1 MRKNP
6 DPDYPL
12 TPPVGRSGRPIGGGA
27 GYSIAGVN
35 EFDELIDDIYHF
47 SESQGL
53 EIDTLIHEEGA
64 GQLEINLRHGDP
76 IELADQ
82 VFMFKRTIREAA
94 LKHDTYATF
103 MAKPI
108 QGQPGS
114 AMHIHQ
120 SVVDKKTGN
129 NVFTAEDGTETDAF
143 FHFIGGMQKHV
154 PNALVM
160 FAPYVNSYRRL
171 TQAAS
176 APVNNKWGYDNR
188 TTAFRVPRSDP
199 AARRVE
205 NRIPSSDA
213 NPYLALAASLAC
225 GLIGITNKI
234 KPDAPVADHR
244 QRGRDRPAA
253 RPARGRRPV
262 RGGRGAAR
270 AARQHRS
277 SATYAAIKRGRVRD
291 LHGGD
296 QPVGARVPAA
306 QRLAQRSR
314 RAMPYQSPRSRPAFP
329 GTRTPPATRPDYP
342 PLDGDRARRRRHR
355 RRRLHRAVGGRP
367 SRQGGRRRR
376 ADRGASLRRRRFGAQ
391 WRPAR
396 HRPAR
401 LARRAGR
408 RDRLDARQGAVRPR
422 RRGQGASRSNSPR
435 SNGIDID
442 FMPGPALGRAQ
453 AALCRRL
460 PQTCRL
466 HARARFGYPH
476 ITFMD
481 AEETAERLGSTHYF
495 GGTRDTGTGHIHPLK
510 LVIGTARV
518 AAEAGAHLFE
528 NTRRDR
534 HRVAAAARCR

>member
-1 MRKNP
+1 MPPAKKEVRPSNRGGRTRPPAFVKNLRGVKDWKEASGWLDWRGIEDIECITPDQAGVARGKMMPSKKFTSNTSLALPSAVFMTTITGGYPEDGNGFSYPEDDGDLKLVPDLDTLSVVPWESDPTAQVICDLVHQDGRAVEFTPRNVLRKVLAAYDKLGLKPVVAPEIEFYLVRKNP

-82 VFMFKRTIREAA
+82 VFLFKRTIREAA
-94 LKHDTYATF
+94 LKHETYATF

-120 SVVDKKTGN
+120 SIVDKKTGRN
-129 NVFTAEDGTETDAF
+129 IFKNEDGTESEAF

-160 FAPYVNSYRRL
+160 LAPYVNSYRRL

-199 AARRVE
+199 SARRVE

-225 GLIGITNKI
+225 GLIGIRDKLQAGPPILTTANEDEI
-234 KPDAPVADHR
+234 DLPRGLLEAVDLFEADEEL
-244 QRGRDRPAA
+244 
-253 RPARGRRPV
+253 
-262 RGGRGAAR
+262 R
-270 AARQHRS
+270 AALGQS
-277 SATYAAIKRGRVRD
+277 FCATYAAIKR
-291 LHGGD
+291 
-296 QPVGARVPAA
+296 AE
-306 QRLAQRSR
+306 
-314 RAMPYQSPRSRPAFP
+314 FE
-329 GTRTPPATRPDYP
+329 
-342 PLDGDRARRRRHR
+342 
-355 RRRLHRAVGGRP
+355 
-367 SRQGGRRRR
+367 
-376 ADRGASLRRRRFGAQ
+376 
-391 WRPAR
+391 
-396 HRPAR
+396 
-401 LARRAGR
+401 
-408 RDRLDARQGAVRPR
+408 
-422 RRGQGASRSNSPR
+422 
-435 SNGIDID
+435 
-442 FMPGPALGRAQ
+442 
-453 AALCRRL
+453 
-460 PQTCRL
+460 
-466 HARARFGYPH
+466 
-476 ITFMD
+476 TFM
-481 AEETAERLGSTHYF
+481 EVISPWEREFL
-495 GGTRDTGTGHIHPLK
+495 L
-510 LVIGTARV
+510 LNV
-518 AAEAGAHLFE
+518 
-528 NTRRDR
+528 
-534 HRVAAAARCR
+534 

>member
-1 MRKNP
+1 MPPAKKEVRPSSRGGRIRTPAFVKNQRGVKNWKEVGAWLAWRGIEDIECITPDQAGVARGKMMPSKKFTSNTSLALPSAVFMTTISGGYPEDGNGFHYPEDDGDLKLMPDLSTLTVVPWEEDPTAAVICDLVHQDGRSVEFTPRNVLKRVLDAYGKRGLKPVVAPEIEFYLVRKNP

-12 TPPVGRSGRPIGGGA
+12 TPPVGRSGRAIGGGA

-94 LKHDTYATF
+94 LKHEIYATF

-120 SVVDKKTGN
+120 SIIDKKTGR
-129 NVFTAEDGTETDAF
+129 NVFSAEDGSETEAF
-143 FHFIGGMQKHV
+143 FHFLGGMQKHV

-171 TQAAS
+171 TQSAS

-225 GLIGITNKI
+225 GLIGMTNKI
-234 KPDAPVADHR
+234 KAEPPVLTTANEAEIDLPRSLLEAVDLFEADEELCALL
-244 QRGRDRPAA
+244 GKSFA
-253 RPARGRRPV
+253 
-262 RGGRGAAR
+262 
-270 AARQHRS
+270 
-277 SATYAAIKRGRVRD
+277 ATYAAIKR
-291 LHGGD
+291 
-296 QPVGARVPAA
+296 AE
-306 QRLAQRSR
+306 
-314 RAMPYQSPRSRPAFP
+314 FE
-329 GTRTPPATRPDYP
+329 
-342 PLDGDRARRRRHR
+342 
-355 RRRLHRAVGGRP
+355 
-367 SRQGGRRRR
+367 
-376 ADRGASLRRRRFGAQ
+376 
-391 WRPAR
+391 
-396 HRPAR
+396 
-401 LARRAGR
+401 
-408 RDRLDARQGAVRPR
+408 
-422 RRGQGASRSNSPR
+422 
-435 SNGIDID
+435 
-442 FMPGPALGRAQ
+442 
-453 AALCRRL
+453 
-460 PQTCRL
+460 
-466 HARARFGYPH
+466 
-476 ITFMD
+476 TFM
-481 AEETAERLGSTHYF
+481 EVISPWEREYL
-495 GGTRDTGTGHIHPLK
+495 L
-510 LVIGTARV
+510 LNV
-518 AAEAGAHLFE
+518 
-528 NTRRDR
+528 
-534 HRVAAAARCR
+534 

>member
-1 MRKNP
+1 MMPPEKKEVRPSSRGGRARAPAFLKNERGVKNWKEASAWLEWRGIEDIECITPDQAGVARGKMMPSKKFTSNTSLALPSAVFMTTISGGYPEDGNGFHYPEDDGDLKLLPDLSTLTVVPWEEDPTAAVICDLVHQDGRSVEFTPRNVLKRVLAAYDERGLKPVVAPEIEFYLVRKNP

-47 SESQGL
+47 SERQGL

-64 GQLEINLRHGDP
+64 GQLEINLRHGNP

-94 LKHDTYATF
+94 LKHEIYATF

-120 SVVDKKTGN
+120 SVIDKKTGRN
-129 NVFTAEDGTETDAF
+129 IFSAEDGSETDAF

-171 TQAAS
+171 TQQAS

-225 GLIGITNKI
+225 GLVGMNNKI
-234 KPDAPVADHR
+234 KAEPPVLTTANADEIDLP
-244 QRGRDRPAA
+244 RGLLEAVGLFEDDKEL
-253 RPARGRRPV
+253 
-262 RGGRGAAR
+262 GAILGKSFA
-270 AARQHRS
+270 
-277 SATYAAIKRGRVRD
+277 ATYTAIKR
-291 LHGGD
+291 
-296 QPVGARVPAA
+296 AE
-306 QRLAQRSR
+306 
-314 RAMPYQSPRSRPAFP
+314 FE
-329 GTRTPPATRPDYP
+329 
-342 PLDGDRARRRRHR
+342 
-355 RRRLHRAVGGRP
+355 
-367 SRQGGRRRR
+367 
-376 ADRGASLRRRRFGAQ
+376 
-391 WRPAR
+391 
-396 HRPAR
+396 
-401 LARRAGR
+401 
-408 RDRLDARQGAVRPR
+408 
-422 RRGQGASRSNSPR
+422 
-435 SNGIDID
+435 
-442 FMPGPALGRAQ
+442 
-453 AALCRRL
+453 
-460 PQTCRL
+460 
-466 HARARFGYPH
+466 
-476 ITFMD
+476 TFM
-481 AEETAERLGSTHYF
+481 EVISPWEREYL
-495 GGTRDTGTGHIHPLK
+495 L
-510 LVIGTARV
+510 LNV
-518 AAEAGAHLFE
+518 
-528 NTRRDR
+528 
-534 HRVAAAARCR
+534 

>member
-1 MRKNP
+1 MMPPAKKEVRPSSRGGRARTPAFVKNQRGVKNWKEVSAWLEWRGIEDIECITPDQAGVARGKMMPSKKFTSNTSLALPSAVFMTTISGGYPEDGNGFHYPEDDGDLKLMPDLSTLTVVPWEEDPTAAVICDLVHQDGRSVEFTPRNVLKRVVAAYDKLGLKPVVAPEIEFYLVRKNP

-12 TPPVGRSGRPIGGGA
+12 TPPVGRSGRAIGGGA

-94 LKHDTYATF
+94 LKHEIYATF

-120 SVVDKKTGN
+120 SIIDKKTGQN
-129 NVFTAEDGTETDAF
+129 IFSAADGSETDDF

-234 KPDAPVADHR
+234 KAEPPVLTTANADEIDLP
-244 QRGRDRPAA
+244 RGLLEA
-253 RPARGRRPV
+253 V
-262 RGGRGAAR
+262 
-270 AARQHRS
+270 
-277 SATYAAIKRGRVRD
+277 D
-291 LHGGD
+291 LFEGD
-296 QPVGARVPAA
+296 EE
-306 QRLAQRSR
+306 
-314 RAMPYQSPRSRPAFP
+314 
-329 GTRTPPATRPDYP
+329 
-342 PLDGDRARRRRHR
+342 
-355 RRRLHRAVGGRP
+355 
-367 SRQGGRRRR
+367 
-376 ADRGASLRRRRFGAQ
+376 
-391 WRPAR
+391 
-396 HRPAR
+396 
-401 LARRAGR
+401 
-408 RDRLDARQGAVRPR
+408 
-422 RRGQGASRSNSPR
+422 
-435 SNGIDID
+435 
-442 FMPGPALGRAQ
+442 
-453 AALCRRL
+453 LC
-460 PQTCRL
+460 
-466 HARARFGYPH
+466 
-476 ITFMD
+476 
-481 AEETAERLGSTHYF
+481 
-495 GGTRDTGTGHIHPLK
+495 
-510 LVIGTARV
+510 
-518 AAEAGAHLFE
+518 AHLGKSFAA
-528 NTRRDR
+528 TDR
-534 HRVAAAARCR
+534 KSVV

>member
-1 MRKNP
+1 MMPPAKKEVRPSSRGGRIRTPAFVKNQRGVKNWKEVGAWLAWRGIEDIECITPDQAGVARGKMMPSKKFTSNTSLALPSAVFMTTISGGYPEDGNGFHYPEDDGDLKLMPDLSTLTVVPWEEDPTAAVICDLVHQDGRSVEFTPRNVLKRVLAAYDKRGLKPVVAPEIEFYLVRKNP

-12 TPPVGRSGRPIGGGA
+12 TPPVGRSGRAIGGGA

-94 LKHDTYATF
+94 LKHDIYATF

-120 SVVDKKTGN
+120 SIIDKKTGK
-129 NVFTAEDGTETDAF
+129 NVFSAEDGSETEAF

-171 TQAAS
+171 TQSAS

-225 GLIGITNKI
+225 GLIGMTNKI
-234 KPDAPVADHR
+234 KAEPPVLTTANDAEIDLPRSLLEAVDLFEADEELCALL
-244 QRGRDRPAA
+244 GKSFA
-253 RPARGRRPV
+253 
-262 RGGRGAAR
+262 
-270 AARQHRS
+270 
-277 SATYAAIKRGRVRD
+277 ATYAAIKR
-291 LHGGD
+291 
-296 QPVGARVPAA
+296 AE
-306 QRLAQRSR
+306 
-314 RAMPYQSPRSRPAFP
+314 FE
-329 GTRTPPATRPDYP
+329 
-342 PLDGDRARRRRHR
+342 
-355 RRRLHRAVGGRP
+355 
-367 SRQGGRRRR
+367 
-376 ADRGASLRRRRFGAQ
+376 
-391 WRPAR
+391 
-396 HRPAR
+396 
-401 LARRAGR
+401 
-408 RDRLDARQGAVRPR
+408 
-422 RRGQGASRSNSPR
+422 
-435 SNGIDID
+435 
-442 FMPGPALGRAQ
+442 
-453 AALCRRL
+453 
-460 PQTCRL
+460 
-466 HARARFGYPH
+466 
-476 ITFMD
+476 TFM
-481 AEETAERLGSTHYF
+481 EVISPWEREYL
-495 GGTRDTGTGHIHPLK
+495 L
-510 LVIGTARV
+510 LNV
-518 AAEAGAHLFE
+518 
-528 NTRRDR
+528 
-534 HRVAAAARCR
+534 

>member
-1 MRKNP
+1 MPPAKKDVRPKRARTPAYVKNLRGVKNWKEAATWLEWRGIEDIECITPDQAGIARGKMMPSKKFTSNTSLALPSAVFMATISGGYPEDGNGFHYPEDDGDLKLLPDLSTLTVVPWEEDPTAAVICDLVHQDGRSVEFTPRNVLKRVLAAYNKHGLRPVVAPEIEFYLVRKNP

-12 TPPVGRSGRPIGGGA
+12 TPPVGRSGRAIGGGA

-76 IELADQ
+76 VELADQ

-120 SVVDKKTGN
+120 SILDKKTGKN
-129 NVFTAEDGTETDAF
+129 IFANDDGSESDAF

-160 FAPYVNSYRRL
+160 LAPYVNSYRRL

-225 GLIGITNKI
+225 GLIGMLDKVEAE
-234 KPDAPVADHR
+234 PPVLTTANED
-244 QRGRDRPAA
+244 QIDLPRGLLEAVDLFESDSRLTEVLGQPFAA
-253 RPARGRRPV
+253 
-262 RGGRGAAR
+262 
-270 AARQHRS
+270 
-277 SATYAAIKRGRVRD
+277 TFTAIKR
-291 LHGGD
+291 
-296 QPVGARVPAA
+296 AE
-306 QRLAQRSR
+306 
-314 RAMPYQSPRSRPAFP
+314 FE
-329 GTRTPPATRPDYP
+329 
-342 PLDGDRARRRRHR
+342 
-355 RRRLHRAVGGRP
+355 
-367 SRQGGRRRR
+367 
-376 ADRGASLRRRRFGAQ
+376 
-391 WRPAR
+391 
-396 HRPAR
+396 
-401 LARRAGR
+401 
-408 RDRLDARQGAVRPR
+408 
-422 RRGQGASRSNSPR
+422 
-435 SNGIDID
+435 
-442 FMPGPALGRAQ
+442 
-453 AALCRRL
+453 
-460 PQTCRL
+460 
-466 HARARFGYPH
+466 
-476 ITFMD
+476 TFM
-481 AEETAERLGSTHYF
+481 EVISPWEREYL
-495 GGTRDTGTGHIHPLK
+495 L
-510 LVIGTARV
+510 LNV
-518 AAEAGAHLFE
+518 
-528 NTRRDR
+528 
-534 HRVAAAARCR
+534 

>member
-1 MRKNP
+1 MMPPEKKEVRPSSRGGRARTPAFLKNERGVKNWKEASAWLEWRGIEDIECITPDQAGVARGKMMPSKKFTSNTSLALPSAVFMTTISGGYPEDGNGFHYPEDDGDLKLLPDLSTLTVVPWEEDPTAAVICDLVHQDGRSVEFTPRNVLKRVLAAYDDRGLKPVVAPEIEFYLVRKNP

-47 SESQGL
+47 SERQGL

-64 GQLEINLRHGDP
+64 GQLEINLRHGNP

-94 LKHDTYATF
+94 LKHEIYATF

-120 SVVDKKTGN
+120 SVVDKKTGKN
-129 NVFTAEDGTETDAF
+129 IFSAEDGAETDAF

-160 FAPYVNSYRRL
+160 LAPYVNSYRRL

-225 GLIGITNKI
+225 GLIGMNNKVQAE
-234 KPDAPVADHR
+234 PPVLTTANEDEIDLPRSLLEAVDLFEADKEL
-244 QRGRDRPAA
+244 
-253 RPARGRRPV
+253 
-262 RGGRGAAR
+262 GAIVGKSFA
-270 AARQHRS
+270 
-277 SATYAAIKRGRVRD
+277 ATYAAIKR
-291 LHGGD
+291 
-296 QPVGARVPAA
+296 AE
-306 QRLAQRSR
+306 
-314 RAMPYQSPRSRPAFP
+314 FE
-329 GTRTPPATRPDYP
+329 
-342 PLDGDRARRRRHR
+342 
-355 RRRLHRAVGGRP
+355 
-367 SRQGGRRRR
+367 
-376 ADRGASLRRRRFGAQ
+376 
-391 WRPAR
+391 
-396 HRPAR
+396 
-401 LARRAGR
+401 
-408 RDRLDARQGAVRPR
+408 
-422 RRGQGASRSNSPR
+422 
-435 SNGIDID
+435 
-442 FMPGPALGRAQ
+442 
-453 AALCRRL
+453 
-460 PQTCRL
+460 
-466 HARARFGYPH
+466 
-476 ITFMD
+476 TFM
-481 AEETAERLGSTHYF
+481 EVISPWEREYL
-495 GGTRDTGTGHIHPLK
+495 L
-510 LVIGTARV
+510 LNV
-518 AAEAGAHLFE
+518 
-528 NTRRDR
+528 
-534 HRVAAAARCR
+534 

>member
-1 MRKNP
+1 MMPPEKKEVRPSSRGGRARTPAFLKNERGVKNWKEATAWLEWRGIEDIECITPDQAGVARGKMMPSKKFTSNTSLALPSAVFMTTISGGYPEDGNGFHYPEDDGDLKLLPDLSTLTAVPWEEDPTAAVICDLVHQDGRSVEFTPRNVLKRVLAAYDERGLRPVVAPEIEFYLVRKNP

-47 SESQGL
+47 SERQGL

-64 GQLEINLRHGDP
+64 GQLEINLRHGNP

-94 LKHDTYATF
+94 LKHEIYATF

-120 SVVDKKTGN
+120 SVVDKKTGKN
-129 NVFTAEDGTETDAF
+129 IFSAEDGSETEAF

-171 TQAAS
+171 TQQAS

-225 GLIGITNKI
+225 GLLGMTKKI
-234 KPDAPVADHR
+234 KAEPPVLTTAN
-244 QRGRDRPAA
+244 AA
-253 RPARGRRPV
+253 EIDLP
-262 RGGRGAAR
+262 
-270 AARQHRS
+270 RS
-277 SATYAAIKRGRVRD
+277 LLEAVDLFEGDTELCALLGKSFAATYAAIKR
-291 LHGGD
+291 
-296 QPVGARVPAA
+296 AE
-306 QRLAQRSR
+306 
-314 RAMPYQSPRSRPAFP
+314 FE
-329 GTRTPPATRPDYP
+329 
-342 PLDGDRARRRRHR
+342 
-355 RRRLHRAVGGRP
+355 
-367 SRQGGRRRR
+367 
-376 ADRGASLRRRRFGAQ
+376 
-391 WRPAR
+391 
-396 HRPAR
+396 
-401 LARRAGR
+401 
-408 RDRLDARQGAVRPR
+408 
-422 RRGQGASRSNSPR
+422 
-435 SNGIDID
+435 
-442 FMPGPALGRAQ
+442 
-453 AALCRRL
+453 
-460 PQTCRL
+460 
-466 HARARFGYPH
+466 
-476 ITFMD
+476 TFM
-481 AEETAERLGSTHYF
+481 EVISPWEREYL
-495 GGTRDTGTGHIHPLK
+495 L
-510 LVIGTARV
+510 LNV
-518 AAEAGAHLFE
+518 
-528 NTRRDR
+528 
-534 HRVAAAARCR
+534 

>member
-1 MRKNP
+1 MPPEKKEVRPSSRGGRARTPAFLKNERGVKNWKEASAWLEWRGIEDIECITPDQAGVARGKMMPSKKFTSNTSLALPSAVFMTTISGGYPEDGNGFHYPEDDGDLKLLPDLSTLTVVPWEEDPTAAVICDLVHQDGRSVEFTPRNVLKRVLAAYDERGLKPVVAPEIEFYLVRKNP

-47 SESQGL
+47 SERQGL

-64 GQLEINLRHGDP
+64 GQLEINLRHGNP

-94 LKHDTYATF
+94 LKHEIYATF

-120 SVVDKKTGN
+120 SVLDKKTGRN
-129 NVFTAEDGTETDAF
+129 IFSAEDGSETDAF

-171 TQAAS
+171 TQQAS

-225 GLIGITNKI
+225 GLVGMNNKI
-234 KPDAPVADHR
+234 KAEPPVLTTANADEIDLP
-244 QRGRDRPAA
+244 RGLLEAVGLFEDDKEL
-253 RPARGRRPV
+253 
-262 RGGRGAAR
+262 GAILGKSFA
-270 AARQHRS
+270 
-277 SATYAAIKRGRVRD
+277 ATYTAIKR
-291 LHGGD
+291 
-296 QPVGARVPAA
+296 AE
-306 QRLAQRSR
+306 
-314 RAMPYQSPRSRPAFP
+314 FE
-329 GTRTPPATRPDYP
+329 
-342 PLDGDRARRRRHR
+342 
-355 RRRLHRAVGGRP
+355 
-367 SRQGGRRRR
+367 
-376 ADRGASLRRRRFGAQ
+376 
-391 WRPAR
+391 
-396 HRPAR
+396 
-401 LARRAGR
+401 
-408 RDRLDARQGAVRPR
+408 
-422 RRGQGASRSNSPR
+422 
-435 SNGIDID
+435 
-442 FMPGPALGRAQ
+442 
-453 AALCRRL
+453 
-460 PQTCRL
+460 
-466 HARARFGYPH
+466 
-476 ITFMD
+476 TFM
-481 AEETAERLGSTHYF
+481 EVISPWEREYL
-495 GGTRDTGTGHIHPLK
+495 L
-510 LVIGTARV
+510 LNV
-518 AAEAGAHLFE
+518 
-528 NTRRDR
+528 
-534 HRVAAAARCR
+534 